1 MRLKI
6 INAEI
11 FDPQPRRERAILLEN
26 GKVRAVTDA
35 CGDFEAERI
44 LDAEGLRAVPGFVDI
59 HVHGGGGR
67 SVMEGTPEAVVQIAN
82 AHARFG
88 TTSILPTAWTAP
100 LPEIEGAID
109 AVRAASALPCDG
121 TIAGIHLEGPYL
133 SPAQAGAQQPG
144 ALRIPAQGGWRELLD
159 RWEGI
164 RMMGV
169 APELEGAQALAEEL
183 QRRGIVATVAH
194 SNAEEADMRHAVEW
208 GFSDV
213 THVYSGCSTFTR
225 RGGFRIPGVVE
236 CALAWEALTVQVIA
250 DGCHLPKTML
260 KLIYNAKGA
269 DGIELITDGLDYAGC
284 DLREGSRYTQLNGLD
299 VIYEDGV
306 MKLDGRQ
313 AFAGSVATA
322 DRLLRTMVS
331 AGVPFQD
338 ALQMLTVNPARRI
351 HLQDKGRIAPGKDAD
366 VVFLD
371 ERLNVAGVVSQGRV
385 IRWERNECT

>member
-6 INAEI
+6 VNARI
-11 FDPQPRRERAILLEN
+11 YDPEPRPEGAILLED
-26 GKVRAVTDA
+26 GKVLAVTDA
-35 CGDFEAERI
+35 CGDFFADRT
-44 LDAEGLRAVPGFVDI
+44 LDAEGMLAVPGFVDI

-67 SVMEGTPEAVVQIAN
+67 SVMEGAPEAVVQMAN

-100 LPEIEGAID
+100 IPEIERAVD
-109 AVRAASALPCDG
+109 AVRAASALPCDAA
-121 TIAGIHLEGPYL
+121 IAGVHLEGPFL
-133 SPAQAGAQQPG
+133 SPNQAGAQQPG
-144 ALRIPAQGGWRELLD
+144 ALRTPAQGGWRELLD
-159 RWEGI
+159 RWDGI

-169 APELEGAQALAEEL
+169 APELEGAQALAAEL
-183 QRRGIVATVAH
+183 ERRGIVASVAH
-194 SNAEEADMRHAVEW
+194 SDADEAAMRRAVEW
-208 GFSDV
+208 GFRDV

-225 RGGFRIPGVVE
+225 RGGFRVPGVVE
-236 CALAWEALTVQVIA
+236 CALAWEELTVQVIA

-322 DRLLRTMVS
+322 DRLLRTMAD
-331 AGVPFQD
+331 AGVPLRD
-338 ALQMLTVNPARRI
+338 ALRMLTVNPARRI
-351 HLQDKGRIAPGKDAD
+351 RLKNKGRIVPGGDGD
-366 VVFLD
+366 VVLLD
-371 ERLNVAGVVSQGRV
+371 ARLNVTGVVSRGRV